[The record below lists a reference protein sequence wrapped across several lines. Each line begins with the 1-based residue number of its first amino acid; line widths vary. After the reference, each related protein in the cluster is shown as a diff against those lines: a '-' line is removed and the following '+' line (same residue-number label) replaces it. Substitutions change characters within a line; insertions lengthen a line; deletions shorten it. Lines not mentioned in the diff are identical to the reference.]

1 MQFLFLSFISTF
13 FSTLILNFCHIYD
26 IILKITDYDKG
37 ASDMVALI
45 EKIRTLMKRSGD
57 RTELTIDIL
66 CLLASYGL
74 IFILPQKMNILFW
87 IILGLSA
94 FLFCIGFFR
103 MGTVIDRCKAR
114 KVKRLSGILL
124 ILSGIVLNCSGVIA
138 IWKTQSIERGI
149 CIATLLLIEAIVMY
163 SAAACRAVTL
173 RFQWIISL
181 IFRIAAVPMA
191 IGGIAAIVHSII
203 ASFSGTNIAIGVL
216 LLVESIV
223 FWAIGGGNDPFNQ
236 SFSPIRAVPN
246 MNKTVRELCDALADT
261 ETQLGFP
268 WIGKVNTS
276 QEETIIYGPTEEDIF
291 IYGHFH
297 FGRFYIVSG
306 DDISLL
312 DAEQADAHRIAE
324 IPDSKGRCMDTELLP
339 EAYSNMIT
347 RYLESGKVI
356 WSIKLNKR
364 KE

>member
-1 MQFLFLSFISTF
+1 
-13 FSTLILNFCHIYD
+13 
-26 IILKITDYDKG
+26 
-37 ASDMVALI
+37 MVALI

-87 IILGLSA
+87 IIFGVSA

-103 MGTVIDRCKAR
+103 MGAVIDRCKSK

-124 ILSGIVLNCSGVIA
+124 ILSGIVLNCSGVLA

-163 SAAACRAVTL
+163 STAASRAVTL

-223 FWAIGGGNDPFNQ
+223 FWAIGSGNDPFNQ
-236 SFSPIRAVPN
+236 SLSPVRVVPN

-276 QEETIIYGPTEEDIF
+276 QEETIIYGPTEENVF
-291 IYGHFH
+291 VYGHYH
-297 FGRFYIVSG
+297 SGRFYIVSG

-324 IPDSKGRCMDTELLP
+324 IPDSKGRSIDTELLP